1 MPALREG
8 ILINQ
13 PAPRPHRANRRPLYI
28 AIGALSAVFIL
39 LGWAWSVRSN
49 MKALTQAKAVSN
61 VATPATS
68 AIKTLDKQWADKLPK
83 RTELASSAPLTSASP
98 QPVALTER
106 PHPLPPAGLQPYAMN
121 PQAIA
126 PAPGYSQIPQVGPQE
141 HTKTDLEHEQ
151 LAAWDSPLVP
161 NHQVPPQQESRATPQ
176 LPDARTPHAVPMSYM
191 PKANGEGG
199 PGDEYLSQNLQESK
213 KEFAGTGRNTFTPI
227 VADSD
232 RLPPYVVKAG
242 WDIPAILEQAANS
255 DLPGELRARV
265 RENVYDTATG
275 RYLLI
280 PQNSILVGK
289 YNPDIAYAQNRIQVN
304 WERLLRPGNEPTI
317 FLNQMNGVDS
327 DGSAGLTGPV
337 NNHYK
342 RLIGFAILSSAFAA
356 GIEVS
361 QTHNNNA
368 AYGHPTA
375 GQMAAAAVGTQMG
388 EFGRQITERN
398 LNRPPT
404 ILLKPGTR
412 FNVRVNRDI
421 IFVAPFH

>member
-1 MPALREG
+1 
-8 ILINQ
+8 
-13 PAPRPHRANRRPLYI
+13 
-28 AIGALSAVFIL
+28 
-39 LGWAWSVRSN
+39 
-49 MKALTQAKAVSN
+49 
-61 VATPATS
+61 
-68 AIKTLDKQWADKLPK
+68 
-83 RTELASSAPLTSASP
+83 
-98 QPVALTER
+98 
-106 PHPLPPAGLQPYAMN
+106 
-121 PQAIA
+121 
-126 PAPGYSQIPQVGPQE
+126 
-141 HTKTDLEHEQ
+141 
-151 LAAWDSPLVP
+151 
-161 NHQVPPQQESRATPQ
+161 
-176 LPDARTPHAVPMSYM
+176 MSYM
-191 PKANGEGG
+191 PKANGEGS

-213 KEFAGTGRNTFTPI
+213 REFASTGRNTFTPI
-227 VADSD
+227 VADGD

-242 WDIPAILEQAANS
+242 WDIPAILAQAANS

-304 WERLLRPGNEPTI
+304 WDRLLRPGNEPTI

-356 GIEVS
+356 GIEAS
-361 QTHNNNA
+361 QTHNNSA
-368 AYGHPTA
+368 AYGYPTA
-375 GQMAAAAVGTQMG
+375 GQMAGAAVGTQMG

-412 FNVRVNRDI
+412 FNVRVNRDM
-421 IFVAPFH
+421 IFVAPYH